1 MKTTLPN
8 FFFVFSFPDGFPT
21 CSKAKLFRLAPQHSQ
36 WLPSLRSTMPKL
48 DCLDSNKDLSNPIWT
63 SAMCETS
70 LFEILF
76 TNTTLV
82 SFIIVHTLGS
92 HQCVYLPFE
101 PGFVQMSSQLFTLG
115 LTQFTHYNA
124 CSPGPGCMP
133 TPCADTSQV
142 PRPTLRCRR
151 GT

>member
-1 MKTTLPN
+1 
-8 FFFVFSFPDGFPT
+8 
-21 CSKAKLFRLAPQHSQ
+21 
-36 WLPSLRSTMPKL
+36 
-48 DCLDSNKDLSNPIWT
+48 
-63 SAMCETS
+63 MCETS

-92 HQCVYLPFE
+92 HQCVYRPFE

-124 CSPGPGCMP
+124 YSPGPGCMP
-133 TPCADTSQV
+133 TPCAGTSQV
-142 PRPTLRCRR
+142 PRPTLRCQSGNLTMRTPTR
-151 GT
+151 LMMTDCTLSWFCSARNLGYT